1 MAANASTKLYRV
13 VENLE
18 RLLAIEFMAAVQ
30 ALEFRKGNSGSTLE
44 KIISDYRTI
53 SPAIEEDRIFS
64 QDLAKTIDFLKMV
77 DF

>member
-1 MAANASTKLYRV
+1 MAANAGTKLYRV

-30 ALEFRKGNSGSTLE
+30 GLEFRNGKTGSSLE
-44 KIISDYRTI
+44 KIISEYRTI

-64 QDLAKTIDFLKMV
+64 QDLAKTIDFLKRIEG
-77 DF
+77 